1 MADIAEAAPADA
13 PGHAPM
19 GVFGATALVAGS
31 MIGSGVYL
39 LPATFGPM
47 GSIAILGWIAATVAA
62 LAIGGLFARLCI
74 AAPRDRGI
82 AGYVKA
88 GLGPFGGVVANFMY
102 VSCSWVGNVAIA
114 LAVAGYAAYLVP
126 ALAPPGPRL
135 LTTLAVIWTAV
146 FITWLGPRSVAR
158 AEAWTLALGLAPV
171 LLAGTIGWFAFRPET
186 FLASWNPQHL
196 DPFTAARG
204 AGLIAFWGFLGVEG
218 AAAVAG
224 VVRDPVKNVPRAT
237 LGGTLAVGVVYVAV
251 SAAMMGLLPAA
262 TLARSNAPFA
272 EAAGVVLG
280 MGGAAAIAM
289 CALLRAF
296 GCLTGWTLILVESG
310 RAGADEGAFPAAFR
324 TRPGE
329 RASLPNLA
337 LSAGLMSAVAILT
350 AHGALAQQ
358 FGHLA
363 NIAVLLSLYA
373 YILAGASLIRLE
385 PKPAS
390 IALALAAMAAAAG
403 LAASSDGLD
412 LACSAVPVALG
423 ALLYLP
429 LRRART

>member
-1 MADIAEAAPADA
+1 MVDIAETAPAGA
-13 PGHAPM
+13 GGHSPM

-47 GSIAILGWIAATVAA
+47 GSISILGWLAATVAA
-62 LAIGGLFARLCI
+62 LAIGGLFARLCV
-74 AAPRDRGI
+74 AAPKDRGI
-82 AGYVKA
+82 GGYVKA

-102 VSCSWVGNVAIA
+102 MSCSWIGNVAIA

-126 ALAPPGPRL
+126 ALAPAGPRL
-135 LTTLAVIWTAV
+135 AATLVIIWLAVA
-146 FITWLGPRSVAR
+146 ITWLGPRSVAR

-171 LLAGTIGWFAFRPET
+171 ILAGTLGWFAFDPQV

-196 DPFTAARG
+196 DPFTAARS

-224 VVRDPVKNVPRAT
+224 VVRDPVRNVPRAT
-237 LGGTLAVGVVYVAV
+237 IGGTLGVGVIYMAV

-262 TLARSNAPFA
+262 ALARSTAPFA
-272 EAAGVVLG
+272 EAAGVMLG
-280 MGGAAAIAM
+280 LGAAAAIAF

-310 RAGADEGAFPAAFR
+310 RAGADEGAFPAFFR

-337 LSAGLMSAVAILT
+337 LSAGVMSLVAILT

-385 PKPAS
+385 PRPAS
-390 IALALAAMAAAAG
+390 IALALAAMAASAG
-403 LAASSDGLD
+403 LAASSDKLD
-412 LACSAVPVALG
+412 LAASAAPIALG

-429 LRRART
+429 LRARRT